1 MQTRKCIFSQH
12 VHLSRPPYRHFE
24 RSREIFLALRFSDIC
39 ILRFTACNRDPS
51 TSLGMTIHAKRYQ
64 KLRRSRHLP
73 RRTQRT
79 CLNLLNPFS
88 NYIVK
93 MYDAIMSTMSMT
105 KRSGAV
111 RLARR
116 IGASPA
122 VPAIAMRAPQTGDEA
137 RPMEV
142 ASSIG
147 RSSVS
152 VGTPSFAATAGVSG
166 PKAKSGTAL
175 ARRFL

>member
-1 MQTRKCIFSQH
+1 
-12 VHLSRPPYRHFE
+12 
-24 RSREIFLALRFSDIC
+24 
-39 ILRFTACNRDPS
+39 
-51 TSLGMTIHAKRYQ
+51 
-64 KLRRSRHLP
+64 
-73 RRTQRT
+73 
-79 CLNLLNPFS
+79 
-88 NYIVK
+88 

-152 VGTPSFAATAGVSG
+152 VGTLSFAATAGVSG
-166 PKAKSGTAL
+166 PKAKSGAVL

>member
-1 MQTRKCIFSQH
+1 
-12 VHLSRPPYRHFE
+12 
-24 RSREIFLALRFSDIC
+24 
-39 ILRFTACNRDPS
+39 
-51 TSLGMTIHAKRYQ
+51 
-64 KLRRSRHLP
+64 
-73 RRTQRT
+73 
-79 CLNLLNPFS
+79 
-88 NYIVK
+88 

-122 VPAIAMRAPQTGDEA
+122 VPAIVMRAPQTGDEA

-166 PKAKSGTAL
+166 PKAKSGAAL